1 MNTQAESRWNQIM
14 ITARKMLVH
23 ARLGIPFIFFA
34 YRHAS
39 AILNILPYNDLKTKE
54 GRSCTP
60 YEKAFDI
67 KPRLLLY
74 KAFGCPT
81 DFKCHSPALKS
92 DKNKWVPIQK
102 KNQIQR
108 ASRGIH
114 IGLSPDQAGYLI
126 WTENP
131 IGNKRVHISQDV
143 TFDEQ
148 FESSTPTPITPFP
161 GALPIRSA
169 GQPNDESDSDDEETE
184 IEHTGSPSDL
194 TKQTSVKGESEIQ
207 YDIEGES
214 DSDEETSITNKTPM
228 NAAIRDLDHPILRRS
243 KKNIKKPENYTSLA
257 FSAEL
262 QDYQHPTFLA
272 LETLAE
278 AETKNSPIERYLP
291 EPLSFKAVMQ
301 CDPIERRGWLKAIT
315 SELKNLIID
324 NKTFII
330 PKEVPPGAK
339 VIPTKLILKAK
350 PTAQGT
356 LEKLKARIV
365 ARGDLQSRS
374 DLLDTYAAVSSA
386 RSVKLFLA
394 TAAQAGKTPHKM
406 DFIGAF
412 LQAPIRNAKFYVKL
426 DSRYKDACPE
436 LEPYFDTPLLLN
448 KSMYGLTFAGKFW
461 NEELFDWLFSVGF
474 VQSREE
480 PAFWVR
486 YNKHGA
492 YIKFLVY
499 TDDSLYFSSNEE
511 TRKDFEKEICS
522 KFNITLGG
530 YAQWFLSMQ
539 ISSKPDGI
547 IVSQARYAL
556 NIVQKICNH
565 TSKHGVPKFRN
576 TPLPP
581 DYSYS
586 KNNRPSTSSE
596 KNRITTEYRDLDFR
610 SAVCSILYLA
620 TVTRGDLA
628 FPCHKLSRACIEPG
642 LKDYEALIHLLGY
655 IRKYPNLGNKFYKN
669 PTESPSNT
677 ILEKYNIKP
686 SQIVV
691 FSDASFQDCPDDG
704 KSTTGYMIFTAGGL
718 IEANSSVPT
727 PVAMSTCESEYMA
740 AARAGMAAAH
750 AYMIYYD
757 YQKLGTKDYDFAQ
770 VTPEKPP
777 IIIMTDNKAAVRL
790 SINDMM
796 KKGTRHIARRFHYVK
811 EGTKSGIHTV
821 QYCKAED
828 MLADIATKSQI
839 SSKSLPQLL
848 RAMHDLPKH
857 LRVQYGDK
865 QSPKGSEE
873 KQVASTT
880 G

>member
-1 MNTQAESRWNQIM
+1 M
-14 ITARKMLVH
+14 
-23 ARLGIPFIFFA
+23 
-34 YRHAS
+34 
-39 AILNILPYNDLKTKE
+39 
-54 GRSCTP
+54 
-60 YEKAFDI
+60 
-67 KPRLLLY
+67 
-74 KAFGCPT
+74 
-81 DFKCHSPALKS
+81 
-92 DKNKWVPIQK
+92 
-102 KNQIQR
+102 
-108 ASRGIH
+108 
-114 IGLSPDQAGYLI
+114 
-126 WTENP
+126 
-131 IGNKRVHISQDV
+131 
-143 TFDEQ
+143 
-148 FESSTPTPITPFP
+148 
-161 GALPIRSA
+161 
-169 GQPNDESDSDDEETE
+169 
-184 IEHTGSPSDL
+184 
-194 TKQTSVKGESEIQ
+194 
-207 YDIEGES
+207 
-214 DSDEETSITNKTPM
+214 
-228 NAAIRDLDHPILRRS
+228 
-243 KKNIKKPENYTSLA
+243 
-257 FSAEL
+257 
-262 QDYQHPTFLA
+262 
-272 LETLAE
+272 ETLAE

-330 PKEVPPGAK
+330 PTEIPPGAK

-374 DLLDTYAAVSSA
+374 DLLDTYAAVASA

-394 TAAQAGKTPHKM
+394 TAAQAGKIPHQM

-556 NIVQKICNH
+556 NIVQKFCNH

-620 TVTRGDLA
+620 TVTHGDLA